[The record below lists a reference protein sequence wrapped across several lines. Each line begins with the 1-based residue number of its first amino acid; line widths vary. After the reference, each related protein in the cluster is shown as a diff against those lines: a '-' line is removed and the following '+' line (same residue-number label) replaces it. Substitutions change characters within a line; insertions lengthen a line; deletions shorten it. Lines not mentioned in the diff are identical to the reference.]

1 MIKRIVIL
9 VLLSSLIIGCGAF
22 NSVDRAAS
30 PLPVVES
37 ASKGKAKA
45 KPLTVASPKRQK
57 ALPKV
62 PLVVTPEVKKEMNS
76 YLSKNRASIELAM
89 KNREPH
95 LDLMREIFRDEGVPE
110 ELINVALLESK
121 FDPTAKSPAG
131 AKGMWQFMKGT
142 AKLYGLEVGMFEDQR
157 KDPVLSTVA
166 AARHLKDLYGQ
177 FRDWYLA
184 LAAYNAGPA
193 SITRAMRNAGAEDFW
208 ALARSKSLKS
218 ETAQFVPKFI
228 ASAIIL
234 NNPSDYGFEDEAPVV
249 LG

>member
-1 MIKRIVIL
+1 MEKRILIL
-9 VLLSSLIIGCGAF
+9 VLICPLLVGCGAF
-22 NSVDRAAS
+22 NMTEVTPPAVAPAVKTSKT
-30 PLPVVES
+30 PLKRIS
-37 ASKGKAKA
+37 ATAPKKAK
-45 KPLTVASPKRQK
+45 L
-57 ALPKV
+57 LPKV
-62 PLVVTPEVKKEMNS
+62 PLVLTPEVKKEMNA
-76 YLSKNRASIELAM
+76 YLSKNRACIELAM
-89 KNREPH
+89 RNREEH
-95 LDLMREIFRDEGVPE
+95 LDTMREIFRDEGVPE

-142 AKLYGLEVGMFEDQR
+142 AKIYGLEVGMFEDQR
-157 KDPVLSTVA
+157 KDPVLSTLA

-193 SITRAMRNAGAEDFW
+193 SIDKAMKRARAEDFW
-208 ALARSKSLKS
+208 QLVRTNSLNS
-218 ETAQFVPKFI
+218 ETAAFVPKFI

-234 NNPSDYGFEDEAPVV
+234 NNPSDYGFGDEVPIG